1 MALRESQAALE
12 GAEERS
18 RLALDAARLGTFDY
32 DVRTGALHWDART
45 RELFGAGPSFEPTY
59 AAFLAGVHPDDRPAI
74 AAILGAGASRDDRT
88 RYEVEFRYVGHDTG
102 DVRWLR
108 AYGRIAYDGEA
119 PVRVI
124 GTVQDVTEHR
134 AAADRLR
141 AFADSMPQ
149 LAWVAAADG
158 RNEFTNRRWTEYTG
172 MPNTGA
178 ERSWLGHVHPDDLG
192 RVLAE
197 WRVASASG
205 RPYEVEYRLRRHDG
219 AWRWFLARG
228 IPQRDARGAV
238 THWFGTCTDVDEAK
252 RLEQALRANEQ
263 SLREADRRK
272 DEFLATLAHELRNP
286 LAPIRSAAKILGSP
300 RLGERELAWSR
311 DVIARQVQHMARL
324 LDDLLDISR
333 ITRGRLELR
342 RGRIGL
348 AGIVE
353 AAVETARPLLDARRH
368 ALHVSLP
375 EPPPDLDADP
385 VRLAQVLANLL
396 TNAAKYTDP
405 GGHVELR
412 ATVVAGEVRIAVRDD
427 GIGIAPE
434 ALGRVFEMFSQVT
447 AALDRSEG
455 GLGIGLALVRGLVE
469 LHGGRV
475 EARSEGLGRGSEF
488 VVVLPLPPAMPA
500 APDTTAGAGVAARP
514 ATRRVLVADDN
525 QDAAESLRLL
535 LELAGHEVRV
545 AHDGPGAL
553 EAAAEFRPDAVLL
566 DIGMPGL
573 NGYEVAARLR
583 AFDWGAA
590 PVLVAITGWGQ
601 EHDRRLALD
610 AGFDH
615 HLTKPID
622 PDLIEPLLAA
632 RAAR

>member
-1 MALRESQAALE
+1 M
-12 GAEERS
+12 
-18 RLALDAARLGTFDY
+18 
-32 DVRTGALHWDART
+32 
-45 RELFGAGPSFEPTY
+45 
-59 AAFLAGVHPDDRPAI
+59 
-74 AAILGAGASRDDRT
+74 
-88 RYEVEFRYVGHDTG
+88 
-102 DVRWLR
+102 
-108 AYGRIAYDGEA
+108 
-119 PVRVI
+119 
-124 GTVQDVTEHR
+124 
-134 AAADRLR
+134 
-141 AFADSMPQ
+141 
-149 LAWVAAADG
+149 
-158 RNEFTNRRWTEYTG
+158 
-172 MPNTGA
+172 
-178 ERSWLGHVHPDDLG
+178 
-192 RVLAE
+192 
-197 WRVASASG
+197 
-205 RPYEVEYRLRRHDG
+205 
-219 AWRWFLARG
+219 
-228 IPQRDARGAV
+228 
-238 THWFGTCTDVDEAK
+238 
-252 RLEQALRANEQ
+252 
-263 SLREADRRK
+263 
-272 DEFLATLAHELRNP
+272 
-286 LAPIRSAAKILGSP
+286 
-300 RLGERELAWSR
+300 
-311 DVIARQVQHMARL
+311 
-324 LDDLLDISR
+324 
-333 ITRGRLELR
+333 
-342 RGRIGL
+342 
-348 AGIVE
+348 
-353 AAVETARPLLDARRH
+353 
-368 ALHVSLP
+368 SLP

-622 PDLIEPLLAA
+622 PDLIAPLLAA